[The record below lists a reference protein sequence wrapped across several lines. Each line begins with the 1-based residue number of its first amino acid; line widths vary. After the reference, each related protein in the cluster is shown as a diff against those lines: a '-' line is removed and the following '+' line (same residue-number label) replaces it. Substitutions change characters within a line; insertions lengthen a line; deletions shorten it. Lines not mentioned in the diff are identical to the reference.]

1 MRHSLNINTYSDSL
15 NLSTIVCLFT
25 FIYITKGTNIDIKT
39 KIGDKIKIGVN
50 INLYLKN
57 HKLLP
62 IILTIVKD
70 TILPNIIDIT
80 IDPKA

>member
-1 MRHSLNINTYSDSL
+1 MQSILRHSLNINTYSDSL

-50 INLYLKN
+50 INLYLK
-57 HKLLP
+57 KV
-62 IILTIVKD
+62 VK
-70 TILPNIIDIT
+70 IYLHYY
-80 IDPKA
+80 